1 MMGEMVVIRK
11 AVSKFFGDFV
21 SKIVSDGVDIL
32 KGAIKDADLDRK
44 SYNQNLQTR
53 LYQLIVDALNGFTY
67 NKYEKQDKLYDAAES
82 ILKGYVSNQNNIDA
96 VKSGLKML
104 VLDVNND
111 ICQEFLETLC
121 GEICRDENNDLYK
134 EIDMFWRGQ
143 TNGNLKEISQ
153 SQRKEMDMLGDV
165 KSDIEYIIEILD
177 DSAEEQDNKIHIE
190 NRAKEYADKWNKN
203 VFLNDFDEEDENA
216 GINIKLR
223 EIYQEVCLPYYIWK
237 ANIEPSDP
245 EKLKKLLRK
254 YTIDNSDRN
263 MLLILGQPGIGK
275 STLITWIMSN
285 LVENMDKVLV
295 YQFASDLRNV
305 NWQGDNILDDIFK
318 KLDLGYNGLDN
329 KVLILDGF
337 DEVYASDGREN
348 ILNQIYRRLKA
359 AKYLKNFSII
369 ITCRENYVYKLNM
382 IKCDFIILQAWN
394 GVQIQKFCTIYS
406 SISKCN
412 ITENMIEKILDNK
425 KIFGIPLILYMVLAL
440 NIAIEESGGIIDIY
454 DQIFSLEG
462 GGMYDRCIRNS
473 EYGDEHIIISKDNIK
488 YQIHQISQRIAFWI
502 FENNPEKAYITQEE
516 YERICDDVMDEMSE
530 ENEDIKKFFLI
541 GNYLKLVKHCEGID
555 TDELHFVHRSIYEYF
570 VVVYFYESIYKLKT
584 VGEMAG
590 KFGELLKDG
599 QLSEQ
604 ILAFIKYKFDKMRI
618 NNLSNMTR
626 NVFQLMLRD
635 GMTYYTGR
643 PFTNILNREL
653 NVFSNMLEIVR
664 LWNFVLGNFDGNIV
678 LYLQFNK
685 RNRLNLA
692 GINLRGANL
701 AGVDLTEANLE
712 GADLKGV
719 NLEGADL
726 TRVNLV
732 KANLIGANLIGADL
746 TGAKLAGA
754 NLMSAYLI
762 DADLAGADLIGIN
775 SPNVNLK
782 RANLAEANLKGAKLK
797 GADLTGAKLKGANL
811 AGAYLSLANL
821 SAANL
826 VGANLTS
833 TYLNE
838 ADLVTTIFDTKQVE
852 LLHKIYDLVDS
863 NVYIEDNII
872 EYKDY
877 FRNSMDR
884 KM

>member
-1 MMGEMVVIRK
+1 MEKLVLVQK
-11 AVSKFFGDFV
+11 AISKVFGDFV
-21 SKIVSDGVDIL
+21 AKAVSDGVDAL
-32 KGAIKDADLDRK
+32 KDAIKDADLDRK

-53 LYQLIVDALNGFTY
+53 LYQLIVDALNRFTY

-82 ILKGYVSNQNNIDA
+82 IIKGCISSNDNTDA
-96 VKSGLKML
+96 VKLGLKML
-104 VLDVNND
+104 VSDVNSD
-111 ICQEFLETLC
+111 TCQAFLETLC
-121 GEICRDENNDLYK
+121 EEICGDDNNDLYK
-134 EIDMFWRGQ
+134 EIDMLWREQ
-143 TNGNLKEISQ
+143 TSGNLDEISQ
-153 SQRKEMDMLGDV
+153 RQREGMGMLGDV
-165 KSDIEYIIEILD
+165 KSDIEYLMGFLE
-177 DSAEEQDNKIHIE
+177 DSVEEQDNKVHIE
-190 NRAKEYADKWNKN
+190 NRAKEYADKWNRN
-203 VFLNDFDEEDENA
+203 VFLNDFDEEDENP
-216 GINIKLR
+216 GVNIKLR

-245 EKLKKLLRK
+245 EKLKNLLRK
-254 YTIDNSDRN
+254 RTIDNSDRN

-275 STLITWIMSN
+275 STLITWIISN
-285 LVENMDKVLV
+285 LIKNMDKVFV
-295 YQFASDLRNV
+295 YQFASDLQNV
-305 NWQGDNILDDIFK
+305 NWQGDDILDDIFK
-318 KLDLGYNGLDN
+318 KLDLGYNELDN

-337 DEVYASDGREN
+337 DEVYASDGREK
-348 ILNQIYRRLKA
+348 ILNQIYRKLKA
-359 AKYLKNFSII
+359 TKYLKNFSII
-369 ITCRENYVYKLNM
+369 ITCRENYVYKLSVL
-382 IKCDFIILQAWN
+382 KCDYIILQAWN
-394 GVQIQKFCTIYS
+394 GVQIQEFCDTYS
-406 SISKCN
+406 RISKCN
-412 ITENMIEKILDNK
+412 ITENMIEKILDNEN
-425 KIFGIPLILYMVLAL
+425 IFGIPLILYMVLAL

-473 EYGDEHIIISKDNIK
+473 EYGDEHIIISKANIK

-502 FENNPEKAYITQEE
+502 FENNPEKAYITQEG
-516 YERICDDVMDEMSE
+516 YEKICGDVMDEMPG
-530 ENEDIKKFFLI
+530 ENEDIKKYFLI

-570 VVVYFYESIYKLKT
+570 VVVYFYESIYKLRT

-626 NVFQLMLRD
+626 NTFQLMLRD

-664 LWNFVLGNFDGNIV
+664 LWNSVLGEFDGNIT

-685 RNRLNLA
+685 RNRLNLV
-692 GINLRGANL
+692 GLNLRGANL
-701 AGVDLTEANLE
+701 VGVDLTEANLK
-712 GADLKGV
+712 GADLEGA

-726 TRVNLV
+726 TRANLV

-754 NLMSAYLI
+754 NLASAYLI

-775 SPNVNLK
+775 STNVNLK
-782 RANLAEANLKGAKLK
+782 RANLTEAKLKGAKLK
-797 GADLTGAKLKGANL
+797 GADLTGAKLKGADL

-838 ADLVTTIFDTKQVE
+838 TDLVSTIFDTKQVE
-852 LLHKIYDLVDS
+852 LLYKIYDLVDS
-863 NVYIEDNII
+863 NVYIEDKII

-877 FRNSMDR
+877 CRNSMKR
-884 KM
+884 KS